1 VYEAHR
7 RPKPRCFSGITIV
20 ADAGHQTL
28 HPKEHLLVTCLG
40 HFVVVTASVRCT
52 DAIWSDHKYH
62 LVVLLFAR
70 LVWPR
75 PRVAEDSPM
84 HFELSDEQELFATSL
99 REWLGERAGSS
110 SVRGWLDTGDPAAF
124 ERLFVGDGWAGVGFD
139 EELGGQGGGLLE
151 LALTA
156 RELGRA
162 AAPSAG
168 WLQSAIVAPA
178 LVNESEL
185 VRAAAESG
193 DVTAL
198 AVRADR
204 IPTAVTSVQSCDS
217 GLRGRIPYVLGAARS
232 RRFLVPVADAETT
245 SWWLVDSADA
255 GVGIHPRSL
264 LDRSRDV
271 ADIVLDDATGRRLEM
286 DGTALGEIATRAA
299 VLVSA
304 DALGAAERLLQLT
317 VDYSKQRQ
325 QFGHPIGS
333 FQAVKHAAA
342 QMLVTVES
350 SFSIVCYAAQSAEE
364 RLPERAIHAAVAKA
378 QVTHGAAELA
388 DTALT
393 LHGAIGYTW
402 EHDLQLFYKRAK
414 LDRLLFG
421 APTAWNER
429 IADVLPLLP
438 ATA

>member
-1 VYEAHR
+1 
-7 RPKPRCFSGITIV
+7 
-20 ADAGHQTL
+20 
-28 HPKEHLLVTCLG
+28 
-40 HFVVVTASVRCT
+40 
-52 DAIWSDHKYH
+52 
-62 LVVLLFAR
+62 
-70 LVWPR
+70 
-75 PRVAEDSPM
+75 M

-99 REWLGERAGSS
+99 REWLAERAGSS
-110 SVRGWLDTGDPAAF
+110 SVRGWLDTGDSAAF
-124 ERLFVGDGWAGVGFD
+124 ERLFVTDGWAGVGFD
-139 EELGGQGGGLLE
+139 EDLGGQGGGLLE

-168 WLQSAIVAPA
+168 WLQSAIIVPA
-178 LVNESEL
+178 LANQAEL
-185 VRAAAESG
+185 AHAAAERG
-193 DVTAL
+193 EVTAL
-198 AVRADR
+198 AVPADR
-204 IPTAVTSVQSCDS
+204 IPAPVATVHSSDG
-217 GLRGRIPYVLGAARS
+217 GLRGRIPCVLGAARAQ
-232 RRFLVPVADAETT
+232 RFLVPVADADTT
-245 SWWLVDSADA
+245 SWWVVDSADA
-255 GVGIHPRSL
+255 GVGVHPRSL

-271 ADIVLDDATGRRLEM
+271 ADVVLDDAVGRRIEM
-286 DGTALGEIATRAA
+286 DSAAALGEITTRAA
-299 VLVSA
+299 VLVAA
-304 DALGAAERLLQLT
+304 DALGAAERMLQLA
-317 VDYSKQRQ
+317 VDYSKQRH

-350 SFSIVCYAAQSAEE
+350 SFTIVCYAAQSAEE
-364 RLPERAIHAAVAKA
+364 GLAERATHAAVAKA
-378 QVTHGAAELA
+378 QVTRGAAELG
-388 DTALT
+388 DIALT